1 MVKTK
6 LGLLGLLTAA
16 LLVIAAGCG
25 GDEKTATEE
34 GAVGEQMADAG
45 GMGAVS
51 GEGTEAEA
59 GDGTMSREADA
70 GQADASAADTP
81 AGEIGVDDG
90 DYPPPFTLPN
100 LNGDQIS
107 LTDYRGKVVVL
118 DLWATWCGPC
128 RAEIP
133 FLVELYEEMK
143 DEGLV
148 VVGVGLDRG
157 GAGVLQPFVASN
169 NVTYP
174 ILVGNPAIQAEYKV
188 SGIPTT
194 FILGR
199 DGRIVT
205 KHVGY
210 HPSMADGLRAEIEGI
225 VRSGAPQT

>member
-1 MVKTK
+1 MVKRETGF
-6 LGLLGLLTAA
+6 LALLAAA
-16 LLVIAAGCG
+16 LLVVAAGCGG

-34 GAVGEQMADAG
+34 GAVGEQVAEAGGMNDASGEGSTADAG
-45 GMGAVS
+45 EEV
-51 GEGTEAEA
+51 
-59 GDGTMSREADA
+59 MSRETDA
-70 GQADASAADTP
+70 P

-90 DYPPPFTLPN
+90 DYPPPFTLPDLEGN
-100 LNGDQIS
+100 QVS
-107 LTDYRGKVVVL
+107 LSDYRGKVVVL

-133 FLVELYEEMK
+133 LLVELYEELK

-157 GAGVLQPFVASN
+157 GAGVLKPFVASN

-174 ILVGNPAIQAEYKV
+174 ILVGNPAIQAEYRV

-194 FILGR
+194 FILDR

-225 VRSGAPQT
+225 VRRGAPQA